1 MRSREPLK
9 NSFLKI
15 NVRGIAFTPIRRV
28 ALIGGAIQTPAAV
41 GTSLTRVAR
50 ERNWQEPTAGILD
63 LGHSRSGNQPSVP
76 EALTAEHHACAWL
89 ANAVGAKL
97 CNEVLPGNSQLQL
110 YHL

>member
-9 NSFLKI
+9 NTFLMI

-50 ERNWQEPTAGILD
+50 ERNWQDPTAGILD
-63 LGHSRSGNQPSVP
+63 LGDSRSGNQPSVP
-76 EALTAEHHACAWL
+76 AALTAEHHACAWL
-89 ANAVGAKL
+89 ANAVGAML
-97 CNEVLPGNSQLQL
+97 CNGVLPGNSQHQL